1 MACSVD
7 SGRLDF
13 SCKTSKGGL
22 KALYILSAYN
32 ADLKDQITLTSGE
45 ITAVSPAQDVF
56 KFELVDDANTFT
68 ESNEVSRANG
78 TSIFTPAGTFV
89 LKKQDLASQEALTN
103 LSNMRAQVVIEDHNG
118 TFRLVGLENGV
129 DFTVGTQTGGAWSDL
144 NGYNLA
150 FTGQEPALAT
160 YIDPSIIGISGT
172 GFDVST
178 VNVDPT

>member
-1 MACSVD
+1 MACAID

-32 ADLKDQITLTSGE
+32 ADLKDQVGIVAGE
-45 ITAVSPAQDVF
+45 ITTVTPPADVF
-56 KFELVDDANTFT
+56 KFELVDDANTFV

-78 TSIFTPAGTFV
+78 TSVYTPTGTFV

-103 LSNMRAQVVIEDHNG
+103 LSNMRAQVIIEDHNG

-129 DFTVGTQTGGAWSDL
+129 DFTVGTQTGGAWADL

-160 YIDPSIIGISGT
+160 YIDPTIIGIAGT

-178 VNVDPT
+178 VTVDPT

>member
-1 MACSVD
+1 MACAID

-13 SCKTSKGGL
+13 SCKTSRGGL

-32 ADLKDQITLTSGE
+32 ADLKNQITLTSGE
-45 ITAVSPAQDVF
+45 ITAVASAQDVF

-68 ESNEVSRANG
+68 EANEVSRANG
-78 TSIFTPAGTFV
+78 TSVYAPAGTFV
-89 LKKQDLASQEALTN
+89 LKRQDLASQETLTN
-103 LSNMRAQVVIEDHNG
+103 LSNMRAQVIIEDHNG
-118 TFRLVGLENGV
+118 SFRLVGLENGV

-150 FTGQEPALAT
+150 FKGKEPALAT
-160 YIDPSIIGISGT
+160 YIDPSIIGVAGS

-178 VNVDPT
+178 VNVDPN